1 MPSLRQAT
9 TGLLALT
16 SILVLMRSLSSM
28 SGYNSRGLW
37 RDSGTAAAPHSTQ
50 AEVGATHFEHT
61 PYYTLV
67 LTTYQVGDMLFHHR
81 TYYTLLTAYQV
92 LARMRRVAAAARQ
105 ATPDASPPPPPPDGS
120 PPPPEKEDE
129 CSAMKKLHGV
139 VPHVTWGTLPEA
151 DQATT
156 YDLPPT
162 TYHLP
167 PTTYHL
173 SPITYCLSTSLPT
186 TYCLSTSLPTTTT
199 YFLPPTT
206 YHLLAAAYY
215 PLLITYRSRP
225 SQATWSALGC
235 DLRLEQAGRDQ
246 PPTKPQPEPVT
257 ETEAL
262 EQLTGLGD
270 ASAPPAAMA
279 APRNSTSSRGVPG

>member
-129 CSAMKKLHGV
+129 CLTMKKLHGV

-156 YDLPPT
+156 YHLPPT

-173 SPITYCLSTSLPT
+173 SPITY
-186 TYCLSTSLPTTTT
+186 
-199 YFLPPTT
+199 
-206 YHLLAAAYY
+206 HLL
-215 PLLITYRSRP
+215 P
-225 SQATWSALGC
+225 
-235 DLRLEQAGRDQ
+235 
-246 PPTKPQPEPVT
+246 
-257 ETEAL
+257 
-262 EQLTGLGD
+262 
-270 ASAPPAAMA
+270 
-279 APRNSTSSRGVPG
+279 